1 MLSGGQRQA
10 ISLIM
15 ATLAPSRIMLLDE
28 HTAALDPKAN
38 ENVLSLTK
46 RIVGETGLTTMMV
59 THSMRDALS
68 CGDRLI
74 MLHHGRVI
82 LDVHGDEKARLTIP
96 DVLDLFGRI
105 EGDAVEDRMLLS

>member
-1 MLSGGQRQA
+1 
-10 ISLIM
+10 
-15 ATLAPSRIMLLDE
+15 
-28 HTAALDPKAN
+28 
-38 ENVLSLTK
+38 
-46 RIVGETGLTTMMV
+46 MMV

-68 CGDRLI
+68 YGDRLI

-105 EGDAVEDRMLLS
+105 EGEAVEDRMLLS